1 MGDKKV
7 ITYCNK
13 YINNIILGCNY
24 HDQNEVT
31 KLIPVNLNENENEH
45 EIPEYFLNLL
55 KEEFN

>member
-1 MGDKKV
+1 MGDQKV

-31 KLIPVNLNENENEH
+31 KLIPENENVNEH

>member
-1 MGDKKV
+1 LGDQKV

-31 KLIPVNLNENENEH
+31 KLIPVNVNVNLNEH

>member
-31 KLIPVNLNENENEH
+31 KLIPVNLNENEH